1 MLYAI
6 SGEDTAESLE
16 LRAQNR
22 SAHLARVRELLDEG
36 RLVIAG
42 PHPALDAADPGT
54 AGFTGSLIVA
64 EFPSLEEA
72 ERWASEDPYL
82 AAGAWARVSVKPF
95 LQVLP

>member
-6 SGEDTAESLE
+6 LGEDIADSLE
-16 LRAQNR
+16 LRVQNR
-22 SAHLARVRELLDEG
+22 STHLARVRQLLDEG

-42 PHPALDAADPGT
+42 PLPAIDAPDPGT
-54 AGFTGSLIVA
+54 AGFTGSLIIA
-64 EFPSLEEA
+64 EFPSLEDA